1 MPTMSYERARG
12 LMLWAGLIIVGLV
25 ALTMSLRDVDP
36 IEISA
41 TLFYAPIF
49 AGFLLFGF
57 GAGVTLGLAAA
68 GAYIGLRI
76 PALELVGFAPI
87 AGTII
92 ARVVGYVAFGA
103 VGGWAADQLKV
114 ALERFR
120 LIDELDEETGLG
132 NARSIVNAIERE
144 LSRAERYSTAF
155 SVVIATFDTPQGR
168 RPAAKLGEL
177 GSKVAMSVRSSDHA
191 AHARIGDRH
200 QVVIVLPETG
210 ESGAATVAT
219 NLETLVGSVVGGDI
233 DVEAITDRGDVTQPI
248 APLVERFKVSD
259 RR

>member
-1 MPTMSYERARG
+1 MRTMTYERARG
-12 LMLWAGLIIVGLV
+12 LMLWAGLIVVGLV
-25 ALTMSLRDVDP
+25 ALTMFLRDVDP

-57 GAGVTLGLAAA
+57 GAGVGLGLAAA
-68 GAYIGLRI
+68 GAYIGLRL

-92 ARVVGYVAFGA
+92 ARVVGYIAFGA
-103 VGGWAADQLKV
+103 IGGWAADQLRV

-132 NARSIVNAIERE
+132 NARSVVNALERE
-144 LSRAERYSTAF
+144 LSRAERYSTPF
-155 SVVIATFDTPQGR
+155 SVVIASFRPLTGR
-168 RPAAKLGEL
+168 RPAAKLQEL
-177 GSKVAMSVRSSDHA
+177 GSKVSLSIRASDHA
-191 AHARIGDRH
+191 AHTRVDDH
-200 QVVIVLPETG
+200 HEVVIVLPETG
-210 ESGAATVAT
+210 ESGASTVAA
-219 NLETLVGSVVGGDI
+219 NLEMLVESVVNQ
-233 DVEAITDRGDVTQPI
+233 DVDVMAMTDRGDETRPLSPLLDRFR
-248 APLVERFKVSD
+248 APT